1 MDKWLKN
8 KTVLSGLLVM
18 LLLALTGCNTLP
30 KTTEVVDGKMK
41 IAVSIVPE
49 QTFVQAVCGDFVDI
63 ITMIPPGSSPETYEP
78 TPQQMQEFSQAS
90 LYFSIGVPTE
100 AASILPNAGEI
111 KVVDLAAAAAAVYP
125 DRTFATGERD
135 PHIWLSPRRVVVMIE
150 TIAREVSELDPA
162 HQAIYQSNAQSYI
175 KELQALD
182 QKISA
187 AVEASQIKKF
197 IVYHPAFG
205 YIAEDYGLTM
215 YALEEEGKEATAKH
229 LQEMVDL
236 AKQENIKVI
245 FYQEE
250 IDSRQSEAFAEEI
263 GGTTRNLA
271 PLAADYIKNL
281 ESMAEAIAGVI
292 N

>member
-1 MDKWLKN
+1 MNHCFKSKAR
-8 KTVLSGLLVM
+8 LSGLVIMLFLV
-18 LLLALTGCNTLP
+18 LAGCNTMP
-30 KTTEVVDGKMK
+30 KPTKVVDGKLK
-41 IAVSIVPE
+41 VAVSIVPE
-49 QTFVQAVCGDFVDI
+49 QTFVKAVCGDFVDI

-100 AASILPNAGEI
+100 AASILPNAQDL
-111 KVVDLAAAAAAVYP
+111 KVVALATAAAAVYP
-125 DRTFATGERD
+125 DRMFATGERD
-135 PHIWLSPRRVVVMIE
+135 PHIWLSPRRVVIMIE
-150 TIAREVSELDPA
+150 TIAREVSGLDPA
-162 HQAIYQSNAQSYI
+162 HQAVYQSNAQSYI
-175 KELQALD
+175 RELQALD

-187 AVEASQIKKF
+187 AVEKMQAKKF

-205 YIAEDYGLTM
+205 YLAEDYGLTM

-236 AKQENIKVI
+236 AKREKIKVI

-263 GGTTRNLA
+263 GGTTRKLA
-271 PLAADYIKNL
+271 PLAADYLKNL
-281 ESMAEAIAGVI
+281 ESMAEAIAGVT